1 MTIAKLYKTGV
12 NSHENLLH
20 LVVNSNLL
28 GLVIIM
34 FSVFMLRKGRQIF
47 QTLLLILFVAG
58 CSGTRPFHEYARAGD
73 TVAIAAGWK
82 ENFSRD
88 RITVYITPSDG
99 SPDIVV
105 GPDDPSIRA
114 VVNFYPD
121 PLSSIVVSGRTGQDI
136 TPSAQL
142 YGDLINN
149 NFTNGEEDWFQTVV
163 FLDLP
168 TTLPTGTTNIYMEDP
183 KGASAQSVLEIVS
196 GTGTPNTFSA
206 ESAGPLTRGHLAA
219 MERASYYKISF
230 SGSTVPYAIQ
240 LDLTHDPDKDAS
252 GVGKAYAVNPISG
265 IKNVS
270 WTDDGVSMR
279 VILTPS
285 AGTALTNFN
294 DFRFYVAGGIQ
305 NLSTVVTTAYDI
317 NGNVVPGV
325 VMTLVAHDIALATN

>member
-1 MTIAKLYKTGV
+1 MAML
-12 NSHENLLH
+12 SA
-20 LVVNSNLL
+20 
-28 GLVIIM
+28 
-34 FSVFMLRKGRQIF
+34 FMLRKGRQIF
-47 QTLLLILFVAG
+47 QILLLILFVAG
-58 CSGTRPFHEYARAGD
+58 CSGTRSFHEYARAGD

-99 SPDIVV
+99 SPDIVI
-105 GPDDPSIRA
+105 GPDDASIRA

-121 PLSSIVVSGRTGQDI
+121 PLSSIVVSNRTGQDI

-142 YGDLINN
+142 YGDLVKN
-149 NFTNGEEDWFQTVV
+149 NFTNGGKDWFQTMV

-168 TTLPTGTTNIYMEDP
+168 ATLPTGITNIYMEDP
-183 KGASAQSVLEIVS
+183 NGVFAQSTLEIVS
-196 GTGTPNTFSA
+196 GTGASNTFSA
-206 ESAGPLTRGHLAA
+206 ESAGPLTRNHLAV

-230 SGSTVPYAIQ
+230 AGSTVPYAIQ
-240 LDLTHDPDKDAS
+240 LDLTHAPDKDAS

-265 IKNVS
+265 IKNVN

-285 AGTALTNFN
+285 ANTALTNFS
-294 DFRFYVAGGIQ
+294 DFRFYIAGGIQ
-305 NLSTVVTTAYDI
+305 NLSTVVTTAYDV

-325 VMTLVAHDIALATN
+325 VVTLVAHNITLATN